1 MIAIIQKG
9 YGIYGTG
16 SNVEEAV
23 ADANEWLSSPLDPE
37 SFYLLPSLSEA
48 DEGEICWAHCSKRLA
63 DAVKENGS
71 TLYDTDGDEIDISVD
86 IVSVHECDEFT
97 EIKPL
102 HNAATDTIE
111 LIGYQVDIR
120 VRACGREFL
129 IVFQSVERRNGMMA
143 YNGYE
148 MDHGLCDACQYFE
161 LSELLGDDSEFL
173 GKIKKIATDRSRDE
187 LDFRR

>member
-9 YGIYGTG
+9 YNIYGTG
-16 SNVEEAV
+16 SDIAAAV

-48 DEGEICWAHCSKRLA
+48 DDGEICWAHCSKRLA

-71 TLYDTDGDEIDISVD
+71 TLYDTDGDEVDISVD

-102 HNAATDTIE
+102 HNAATNTIE

-120 VRACGREFL
+120 VRTCGREFL
-129 IVFQSVERRNGMMA
+129 VVFQSAERRDGMKA

-148 MDHGLCDACQYFE
+148 MDHGLCDADQYNE
-161 LSELLGDDSEFL
+161 LADLLGNDSMLLREL
-173 GKIKKIATDRSRDE
+173 KAIATRRSRRE
-187 LDFRR
+187 LRYRQ